1 MSETENQRKYVV
13 DFLKEY
19 KEVEHVIHSNNPLNK
34 KGSLNMDEVRMLAL
48 QIVMDR
54 RAEDRHQEHQSSL
67 SIVYRE
73 RT

>member
-13 DFLKEY
+13 DFLKEC
-19 KEVEHVIHSNNPLNK
+19 KEVEGVIHSTK

-73 RT
+73 VT